1 MRERIRNRIGQ
12 RVLKK
17 HVLSR
22 KKQRDFL
29 PFEDAGTLLVS
40 YARQQP
46 EHELH
51 AIEQFVDNLRKAGK
65 KVTRLVF
72 CGKIKKNTEK
82 PVDEKGTLYLFSED
96 FNLLGLPQSS
106 KARKILAEQ
115 FDYLINLNPEGK
127 TPLLSIAGMSN
138 AALRIG
144 WYNERNL
151 PYFDMLLG
159 NAERYD
165 FQQFLQDIDH
175 YLRQIKK

>member
-22 KKQRDFL
+22 KKQREFL
-29 PFEDAGTLLVS
+29 AFEDAGTLLIS
-40 YARQQP
+40 YAKQQP
-46 EHELH
+46 EQELH
-51 AIEQFVDNLRKAGK
+51 AIEQFAENLRKAGK

-72 CGKIKKNTEK
+72 YGKVKKKAEK
-82 PVDEKGTLYLFSED
+82 PADEKGVFYLFSDD

-106 KARKILAEQ
+106 RARKILSQ
-115 FDYLINLNPEGK
+115 PFDYLINLNPEGK
-127 TPLLSIAGMSN
+127 TPLLSIAGLSS
-138 AALRIG
+138 AAMRIG
-144 WYNERNL
+144 WFNERNI

-165 FQQFLQDIDH
+165 FQQFLKDIDH